1 MSKYIGNGINSRLKA
16 KLEIITSKLGFRKLR
31 HFMDF
36 CTRDYCL
43 RNKHII
49 PKDEEVDKYIA
60 SKGKEIEQQLPTK
73 LLMNID

>member
-1 MSKYIGNGINSRLKA
+1 
-16 KLEIITSKLGFRKLR
+16 
-31 HFMDF
+31 MDF